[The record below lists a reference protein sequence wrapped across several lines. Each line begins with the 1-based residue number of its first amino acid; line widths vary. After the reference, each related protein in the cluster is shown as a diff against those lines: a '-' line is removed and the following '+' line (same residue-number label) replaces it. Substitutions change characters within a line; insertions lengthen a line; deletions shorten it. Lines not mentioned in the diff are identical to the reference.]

1 LISKT
6 HNVLDKKIKDGEMRA
21 QTHRHQASGEHHI
34 RLPTELTEECR
45 EEDSVLFPSQQD
57 SSHLTHAITN
67 ALTSRSYRMPN
78 IEKSIIGNVQN
89 KSGKNT
95 FTLNKP
101 RGLQNASA
109 VDG

>member
-1 LISKT
+1 MISKT
-6 HNVLDKKIKDGEMRA
+6 HNVLDKKIKDGEIRA
-21 QTHRHQASGEHHI
+21 QTQRHQVSGEQHI
-34 RLPTELTEECR
+34 RLPTELAEECR

-57 SSHLTHAITN
+57 SSQQTQVITN

-78 IEKSIIGNVQN
+78 IEKSIIGNAQN
-89 KSGKNT
+89 KSGKNM

-101 RGLQNASA
+101 RGLRNTSA